1 MNRQSRTDKW
11 VYVGGTIVRFVAAK
25 RDTQS
30 LTDTII
36 SEECLDVF
44 EDLNLHP
51 LGFKSY
57 GSYVYILRGFSSLGL
72 FIWAFARRFSISHR
86 NANNE
91 KWGYGV
97 GNQCNE
103 QLIDAKS
110 LRYFRSSVGRD
121 GNSRFS

>member
-11 VYVGGTIVRFVAAK
+11 VYVGGTIIQFVAVK

-57 GSYVYILRGFSSLGL
+57 GSNVYILRDFSSLGL
-72 FIWAFARRFSISHR
+72 FIWAFARGFSISHG

-121 GNSRFS
+121 GNLRFS

>member
-1 MNRQSRTDKW
+1 MRMNRQSRTDEW

-57 GSYVYILRGFSSLGL
+57 GSNVYILRDFSSLCL
-72 FIWAFARRFSISHR
+72 FI
-86 NANNE
+86 
-91 KWGYGV
+91 
-97 GNQCNE
+97 
-103 QLIDAKS
+103 
-110 LRYFRSSVGRD
+110 
-121 GNSRFS
+121 